1 MSSSA
6 GFSLDDILMKLSL
19 KQENGKEPKV
29 EDLVVKLRRL
39 QQAKRTLEEELWEVQ
54 KIKGVLEQEE
64 EALCS
69 EAFQLDVLL
78 KEKQEAHRVLQFKCE
93 ELDQE
98 SQRKQEQNKQ
108 KEELV
113 EQYRYRIQEA
123 TLKHRKTRMK
133 FENQLQQL
141 MVQHKSLFSM
151 FTPQRLPAEIITAEN
166 ATAQLLKAEKHR
178 MEQLAQQQEE
188 LSDIYNGAVP
198 RDNELLTTAV

>member
-123 TLKHRKTRMK
+123 TLKHRKTR
-133 FENQLQQL
+133 
-141 MVQHKSLFSM
+141 H
-151 FTPQRLPAEIITAEN
+151 
-166 ATAQLLKAEKHR
+166 
-178 MEQLAQQQEE
+178 
-188 LSDIYNGAVP
+188 P
-198 RDNELLTTAV
+198 RDFQQRSSLQRMLQLSSLKLRNTGWSSWLNSRRS